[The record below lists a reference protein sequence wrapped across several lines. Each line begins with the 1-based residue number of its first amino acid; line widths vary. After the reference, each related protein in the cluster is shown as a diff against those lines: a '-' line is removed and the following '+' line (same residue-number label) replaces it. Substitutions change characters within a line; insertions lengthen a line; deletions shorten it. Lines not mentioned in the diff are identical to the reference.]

1 MKSRGRSSY
10 LTLSYVILSNS
21 VLTLQ
26 VINIFSLVKY
36 YRKLI
41 ENEVKYVERI
51 KIEITEVLDGF

>member
-10 LTLSYVILSNS
+10 LTLSYVCYTHS

-26 VINIFSLVKY
+26 VRNIFSLVKY